1 MTNSAAV
8 LADAAAYAAAVEEAS
23 RAAAAY
29 YATGE
34 STLDDD
40 AYDRLA
46 RGIAAYEAAHPDEI
60 HESSPTGKVAGGAAV
75 GDVPHTVPMLSLD
88 NVFSAEQFVS
98 WTASLER
105 RIGRPVA
112 AWSVEPKL
120 DGLAVAARYRAGRLE
135 RLITRG
141 DGTAGEDVSHAA
153 AAVVGLPERLYA
165 PVTLEVRGEIL
176 MTNEQFEQGN
186 AIRTEHGGAPSPTRA
201 TELRAPCAPRTGP
214 TGWRRRSSR
223 TGPCRSPVRGDHQD
237 PHRAAPQRTPRVRR
251 GARRAHGRGH
261 GGGAGPGVHRGGV
274 QARVEE
280 IAALRAAL
288 PFGIDGI
295 VIKAD
300 LAADQR
306 EAGSGTRAPRWAI
319 AHKLPAVEKIT
330 RLLSVEW
337 NVGRTGIIAP
347 RAVLEPVE
355 IDGSTVG
362 YATLHNPADITRRDL
377 RLGDQVMVYKAG
389 DIIPRIEAPVA
400 HLRTGDET
408 PIAFPESCPQC
419 GSEIDM
425 SEQRW
430 RCARGRNCRLVASV
444 SYAAGR
450 DQLDIEGLGATRVVQ
465 LVDAGLVTDFADLF
479 TLERDQLLALD
490 RMGETSTDNLLA
502 AIETA
507 RSRPLSRVF
516 CALGVRGTG
525 RSMSRRIARYFATM
539 DRIVAADAESLQR
552 VDGIGKEKAAAV
564 VEELAELA
572 PLIGKLVRAGVTM
585 TEPGATPPPEPGTE
599 EQEGAGAGAELPLA
613 GMKVVVTGAMTG
625 ALEKLSRNQMNEL
638 IERAGGKSS
647 SSVSARTSLLVAGE
661 KAGSKRTKAEGLG
674 IRIADPEEFAELLA
688 DFLTGRA
695 GRSRRPGQPGGPAR
709 PARPWGLSR
718 WRRPLWRW
726 PPWQRL
732 WRRPRLGGTPGR
744 RRSCR
749 PCRRRRPGRP
759 CGPCRS
765 RGWSGPLSGARPEL
779 TGSAFESVRKWL
791 SLTRY
796 CIVRAWPCLAISGPM
811 GAWTAVDGRP
821 GVRGDAFSV
830 RRTATQPCRPPAGPP
845 RQGARAAR
853 RRPRP
858 VR

>member
-46 RGIAAYEAAHPDEI
+46 RGIAAYEAEHPDEI

-88 NVFSAEQFVS
+88 NVFSAEQFVT

-135 RLITRG
+135 QLITRG

-153 AAVVGLPERLYA
+153 AAVVGLPERLDA

-186 AIRTEHGGAPSPTRA
+186 AIRTEHGGAPFANPRNGAAGTLRAKDRAYRVETTFFAYGALPLAGSGEIAETLTELPHSELLAHVAGLGVHTAAA
-201 TELRAPCAPRTGP
+201 TEVA
-214 TGWRRRSSR
+214 
-223 TGPCRSPVRGDHQD
+223 PVRVS
-237 PHRAAPQRTPRVRR
+237 TVEE
-251 GARRAHGRGH
+251 
-261 GGGAGPGVHRGGV
+261 V

-408 PIAFPESCPQC
+408 PIVFPESCPQC

-430 RCARGRNCRLVASV
+430 RCTRGRNCRLVASV

-539 DRIVAADAESLQR
+539 DHIVAADAESLQR

-572 PLIGKLVRAGVTM
+572 PLIEKLVRAGVTM

-599 EQEGAGAGAELPLA
+599 EQEGARAGAELPLA

-688 DFLTGRA
+688 DFLTGEGA
-695 GRSRRPGQPGGPAR
+695 AVTETGA
-709 PARPWGLSR
+709 A
-718 WRRPLWRW
+718 
-726 PPWQRL
+726 
-732 WRRPRLGGTPGR
+732 GGTGETGEAVGVVAVAEAVVEVAAVAEGVSEAEVVAVAEAEVGR
-744 RRSCR
+744 DA
-749 PCRRRRPGRP
+749 G
-759 CGPCRS
+759 
-765 RGWSGPLSGARPEL
+765 E
-779 TGSAFESVRKWL
+779 TE
-791 SLTRY
+791 
-796 CIVRAWPCLAISGPM
+796 
-811 GAWTAVDGRP
+811 AVQA
-821 GVRGDAFSV
+821 VQA
-830 RRTATQPCRPPAGPP
+830 
-845 RQGARAAR
+845 
-853 RRPRP
+853 
-858 VR
+858 

>member
-1 MTNSAAV
+1 MVAMTNSAAV
-8 LADAAAYAAAVEEAS
+8 LADAAAYAAAVEQAS
-23 RAAAAY
+23 VAAAAY

-34 STLDDD
+34 SALDDD

-46 RGIAAYEAAHPDEI
+46 RGIAAYEADHLEEVLAA
-60 HESSPTGKVAGGAAV
+60 SPTGKVAGGAAV

-88 NVFSAEQFVS
+88 NVFSAEQFAT

-105 RIGRPVA
+105 RIGRPVT

-120 DGLAVAARYRAGRLE
+120 DGLAVAARYRDGRFE

-153 AAVVGLPERLYA
+153 GAVVGLPERLA
-165 PVTLEVRGEIL
+165 EPVTIEVRGEIL
-176 MTNEQFEQGN
+176 MTNDQFDQGN
-186 AIRTEHGGAPSPTRA
+186 ATRTEHGGAPFANPRNGAAGT
-201 TELRAPCAPRTGP
+201 LRAKDRAYRVETTFFAYGALPLPDSGELGETLAEL
-214 TGWRRRSSR
+214 
-223 TGPCRSPVRGDHQD
+223 
-237 PHRAAPQRTPRVRR
+237 PHSEVLSYV
-251 GARRAHGRGH
+251 
-261 GGGAGPGVHRGGV
+261 AGLGVHTAAGTDV
-274 QARVEE
+274 APVLAATVEE
-280 IAALRAAL
+280 VQVRVDAIGSLRAEL

-319 AHKLPAVEKIT
+319 AYKLPAVEKIT
-330 RLLSVEW
+330 RLLAVEW

-389 DIIPRIEAPVA
+389 DIIPRIEAPVV

-408 PIAFPESCPQC
+408 PIDFPESCPQC
-419 GSEIDM
+419 GSGIDT

-430 RCARGRNCRLVASV
+430 RCTRGRNCRLVASV

-465 LVDAGLVTDFADLF
+465 LVDAGLVADFADLF
-479 TLERDQLLALD
+479 TLEREQLLALD

-507 RSRPLSRVF
+507 RTRPLSRVF

-539 DRIVAADAESLQR
+539 DRIVAADVETLQR

-564 VEELAELA
+564 VAELVELA
-572 PLIGKLVRAGVTM
+572 PLIDKLVAAGVTM

-599 EQEGAGAGAELPLA
+599 EEAAAGAGAEAVGGTGSTLPLA
-613 GMKVVVTGAMTG
+613 GMTVVVTGAMSG

-647 SSVSARTSLLVAGE
+647 SSVSQRTSLLVAGD
-661 KAGSKRTKAEGLG
+661 KAGSKRTKAEDLG
-674 IRIADPEEFAELLA
+674 VRIAVPEEFAELVGAFLA
-688 DFLTGRA
+688 A
-695 GRSRRPGQPGGPAR
+695 GED
-709 PARPWGLSR
+709 
-718 WRRPLWRW
+718 
-726 PPWQRL
+726 
-732 WRRPRLGGTPGR
+732 T
-744 RRSCR
+744 
-749 PCRRRRPGRP
+749 
-759 CGPCRS
+759 
-765 RGWSGPLSGARPEL
+765 
-779 TGSAFESVRKWL
+779 
-791 SLTRY
+791 
-796 CIVRAWPCLAISGPM
+796 
-811 GAWTAVDGRP
+811 
-821 GVRGDAFSV
+821 
-830 RRTATQPCRPPAGPP
+830 
-845 RQGARAAR
+845 
-853 RRPRP
+853 
-858 VR
+858 

>member
-1 MTNSAAV
+1 MVVMTNSAAV
-8 LADAAAYAAAVEEAS
+8 LADAAAYAAAVEQAS
-23 RAAAAY
+23 VAAAAY

-34 STLDDD
+34 SALDDD

-46 RGIAAYEAAHPDEI
+46 RGIAAYEADHPE
-60 HESSPTGKVAGGAAV
+60 EVLAASPTGKVAGGAAV

-88 NVFSAEQFVS
+88 NVFSAEQFAT

-105 RIGRPVA
+105 RIGRPVT

-120 DGLAVAARYRAGRLE
+120 DGLAVAARYRDGRFE

-153 AAVVGLPERLYA
+153 GAVVGLPERLA
-165 PVTLEVRGEIL
+165 EPVTIEVRGEIL
-176 MTNEQFEQGN
+176 MTNDQFDQGN
-186 AIRTEHGGAPSPTRA
+186 ATRTEHGGAPFANPRNGAAGT
-201 TELRAPCAPRTGP
+201 LRAKDRAYRVETTFFAYGALPLPDSGELGETLAEL
-214 TGWRRRSSR
+214 
-223 TGPCRSPVRGDHQD
+223 
-237 PHRAAPQRTPRVRR
+237 PHSEVLSYV
-251 GARRAHGRGH
+251 
-261 GGGAGPGVHRGGV
+261 AGLGVHTAAGTDVAPVLAATVEEV
-274 QARVEE
+274 QARVDA
-280 IAALRAAL
+280 IGSLRAAL

-306 EAGSGTRAPRWAI
+306 LAGSGTRAPRWAI
-319 AHKLPAVEKIT
+319 AYKLPAVEKIT

-347 RAVLEPVE
+347 RAVLEPVV

-389 DIIPRIEAPVA
+389 DIIPRIEAPVV

-408 PIAFPESCPQC
+408 PIDFPENCPQC
-419 GSEIDM
+419 GSDIDT

-430 RCARGRNCRLVASV
+430 RCTRGRNCRLVASV

-465 LVDAGLVTDFADLF
+465 LVDAGLVADFADLF
-479 TLERDQLLALD
+479 TLEREQLLALD

-507 RSRPLSRVF
+507 RTRPLSRVF

-539 DRIVAADAESLQR
+539 DRIVAADVETLQR

-564 VEELAELA
+564 VAELVELA
-572 PLIGKLVRAGVTM
+572 PLIDKLVAAGVSM

-599 EQEGAGAGAELPLA
+599 EEAAAGAGAEAVGDAGTGSTLPLA
-613 GMKVVVTGAMTG
+613 GMTVVVTGAMSG

-647 SSVSARTSLLVAGE
+647 SSVSQRTSLLVAGD

-674 IRIADPEEFAELLA
+674 IRIAAPEEFAELVGAFLA
-688 DFLTGRA
+688 A
-695 GRSRRPGQPGGPAR
+695 G
-709 PARPWGLSR
+709 
-718 WRRPLWRW
+718 
-726 PPWQRL
+726 
-732 WRRPRLGGTPGR
+732 
-744 RRSCR
+744 
-749 PCRRRRPGRP
+749 
-759 CGPCRS
+759 
-765 RGWSGPLSGARPEL
+765 E
-779 TGSAFESVRKWL
+779 
-791 SLTRY
+791 
-796 CIVRAWPCLAISGPM
+796 
-811 GAWTAVDGRP
+811 
-821 GVRGDAFSV
+821 DA
-830 RRTATQPCRPPAGPP
+830 
-845 RQGARAAR
+845 
-853 RRPRP
+853 
-858 VR
+858 

>member
-1 MTNSAAV
+1 MVAMTNSAAV
-8 LADAAAYAAAVEEAS
+8 LADAAAYAAAVEQAS
-23 RAAAAY
+23 VAAAAY

-34 STLDDD
+34 SALDDD

-46 RGIAAYEAAHPDEI
+46 RGIAAYEADHPE
-60 HESSPTGKVAGGAAV
+60 EVLAASPTGKVAGGAAV

-88 NVFSAEQFVS
+88 NVFSAEQFAT

-105 RIGRPVA
+105 RIGRPVT

-120 DGLAVAARYRAGRLE
+120 DGLAVAARYRDGRFE

-153 AAVVGLPERLYA
+153 GAVVGLPERLA
-165 PVTLEVRGEIL
+165 EPVTIEVRGEIL
-176 MTNEQFEQGN
+176 MTNDQFDQGN
-186 AIRTEHGGAPSPTRA
+186 AIRTEHGGAPFANPRNGAAGT
-201 TELRAPCAPRTGP
+201 LRAKDRAYRVETTFFAYGALPLPDSGELGETLAEL
-214 TGWRRRSSR
+214 
-223 TGPCRSPVRGDHQD
+223 
-237 PHRAAPQRTPRVRR
+237 PHSEVLSYV
-251 GARRAHGRGH
+251 
-261 GGGAGPGVHRGGV
+261 AGLGVHTAAGTDVAPVLAATFEEV
-274 QARVEE
+274 QARVDA
-280 IAALRAAL
+280 IGSLRATL

-319 AHKLPAVEKIT
+319 AYKLPAVEKIT

-347 RAVLEPVE
+347 RAVLEPVV

-377 RLGDQVMVYKAG
+377 RLGDRVMVYKAG
-389 DIIPRIEAPVA
+389 DIIPRIEAPVV

-408 PIAFPESCPQC
+408 PIDFPESCPQC
-419 GSEIDM
+419 GSDIDT

-430 RCARGRNCRLVASV
+430 RCTRGRNCRLVASV

-465 LVDAGLVTDFADLF
+465 LVDAGLVADFADLF
-479 TLERDQLLALD
+479 TLEREQLLALD

-507 RSRPLSRVF
+507 RTRPLSRVF

-539 DRIVAADAESLQR
+539 DRIVAADVETLQR

-564 VEELAELA
+564 VAELAELA
-572 PLIGKLVRAGVTM
+572 PLIDKLVTAGVSM

-599 EQEGAGAGAELPLA
+599 EEAAAGAGAEAVGDAGTGSTLPLA
-613 GMKVVVTGAMTG
+613 GMTVVVTGAMSG

-647 SSVSARTSLLVAGE
+647 SSVSKRTSLLVAGD
-661 KAGSKRTKAEGLG
+661 KAGSKRTKAEDLG
-674 IRIADPEEFAELLA
+674 VRIAVPEEFAELVGAFLA
-688 DFLTGRA
+688 A
-695 GRSRRPGQPGGPAR
+695 G
-709 PARPWGLSR
+709 
-718 WRRPLWRW
+718 
-726 PPWQRL
+726 
-732 WRRPRLGGTPGR
+732 
-744 RRSCR
+744 
-749 PCRRRRPGRP
+749 
-759 CGPCRS
+759 
-765 RGWSGPLSGARPEL
+765 E
-779 TGSAFESVRKWL
+779 
-791 SLTRY
+791 
-796 CIVRAWPCLAISGPM
+796 
-811 GAWTAVDGRP
+811 
-821 GVRGDAFSV
+821 DA
-830 RRTATQPCRPPAGPP
+830 
-845 RQGARAAR
+845 
-853 RRPRP
+853 
-858 VR
+858 